1 MPRPHLSRARALG
14 LFLIALGCASVP
26 IDSRAAVRTALHADH
41 ETVAPGDTVH
51 FIAEARNPT
60 VERIRIGDRCGPA
73 LDVMVTRPGGVR
85 QSVLATLDTNGT
97 RACKSTRARVVA
109 PGDSSVIMLRW
120 VAPAQRGEYLAR
132 AGLRDTVGLSN
143 LSDPVRVLV
152 R

>member
-1 MPRPHLSRARALG
+1 MPRFSLARALG
-14 LFLIALGCASVP
+14 IPLIALGCASVP
-26 IDSRAAVRTALHADH
+26 IGSRAAVRTALHVDH

-60 VERIRIGDRCGPA
+60 EERIRIGDRCGPA

-85 QSVLATLDTNGT
+85 QSVLATLDTNGAH
-97 RACKSTRARVVA
+97 ACGSARARVVA

-132 AGLRDTVGLSN
+132 AGLRDTLGLSN
-143 LSDPVRVLV
+143 LSDPVRVV
-152 R
+152 VQ

>member
-1 MPRPHLSRARALG
+1 MSRLSFAPAVALA
-14 LFLIALGCASVP
+14 LSALGCASVP
-26 IDSRAAVRTALHADH
+26 IGSRAAVRTALHADH

-51 FIAEARNPT
+51 FLAQARNPT
-60 VERIRIGDRCGPA
+60 EARIHIGPRCSPA

-85 QSVLATLDTNGT
+85 QSLLASTVGTNGVLACEPA
-97 RACKSTRARVVA
+97 RAHVVA

-132 AGLRDTVGLSN
+132 AGLRDTLGLSN
-143 LSDPVRVLV
+143 LSDPVSVVV